1 MLGSQRER
9 FKYILILRANMVEE
23 LVFEEEYE
31 EDLGD
36 YDLEQY
42 DEDKEEE

>member
-1 MLGSQRER
+1 
-9 FKYILILRANMVEE
+9 MVEE

-36 YDLEQY
+36 YDLKKY
-42 DEDKEEE
+42 KEEEEE